1 MNHILIIE
9 NNVKESHID
18 TIREF
23 FENYRLAKI
32 ADIEYNSDSLSAVV
46 NLDYWYDSGS
56 ARNLYER
63 IQDYGVANIVYDDPL
78 YFTVK
83 FYENQH
89 EKVDIPYQELDDV
102 EEDVDNVKH
111 DVEDDVDDVDSVKA
125 DVEDDV
131 DDRDEYIARENS
143 LYEYLEDDVIEN
155 SSNIEKMFRMI
166 EELQLQISSSNKNL
180 DKINRRV
187 KNIRRTT
194 SYLSKNSVMKPVT
207 KRSVWKSR
215 LRPRVCPYQH

>member
-1 MNHILIIE
+1 MNHNLIIE
-9 NNVKESHID
+9 NNVQESHID

-32 ADIEYNSDSLSAVV
+32 ANIEYNSDSLSAIV
-46 NLDYWYDSGS
+46 NLDYWYESGS

-89 EKVDIPYQELDDV
+89 EKVDNPYQELRDDG
-102 EEDVDNVKH
+102 EEDVYNVK
-111 DVEDDVDDVDSVKA
+111 EDQDFN
-125 DVEDDV
+125 DDV

-143 LYEYLEDDVIEN
+143 LCEYLEDDVIEN
-155 SSNIEKMFRMI
+155 SSNIEKMFKMI
-166 EELQLQISSSNKNL
+166 EDLQLQISSLNKNL
-180 DKINRRV
+180 HQINRRV

-215 LRPRVCPYQH
+215 LRPRPYQH

>member
-1 MNHILIIE
+1 MI
-9 NNVKESHID
+9 
-18 TIREF
+18 
-23 FENYRLAKI
+23 
-32 ADIEYNSDSLSAVV
+32 
-46 NLDYWYDSGS
+46 NLDYWYKTRS
-56 ARNLYER
+56 ALNLYER

-83 FYENQH
+83 FYDDKDKKLNEYYEEQPLEDQHQEDLDKNQH
-89 EKVDIPYQELDDV
+89 QEDLYS
-102 EEDVDNVKH
+102 ED
-111 DVEDDVDDVDSVKA
+111 S
-125 DVEDDV
+125 V

-143 LYEYLEDDVIEN
+143 VYDYLEDDVIEN

-180 DKINRRV
+180 TLLNRRI

-207 KRSVWKSR
+207 KHSVWKSR
-215 LRPRVCPYQH
+215 LRPRQH

>member
-1 MNHILIIE
+1 MNNILIFE
-9 NNVKESHID
+9 NNVQETHID

-23 FENYRLAKI
+23 FENYHLAKI
-32 ADIEYNSDSLSAVV
+32 ADIEYNSDSLSAIV
-46 NLDYWYDSGS
+46 NLDYWYESGS

-63 IQDYGVANIVYDDPL
+63 IQDYGVANIVYDDPR

-83 FYENQH
+83 FYENQQ
-89 EKVDIPYQELDDV
+89 EKVDKC
-102 EEDVDNVKH
+102 NVKH
-111 DVEDDVDDVDSVKA
+111 DEELVQDDVNDVDV
-125 DVEDDV
+125 VDDV

-166 EELQLQISSSNKNL
+166 EELQLQNSSLKKNF
-180 DKINRRV
+180 DQINRRV

-194 SYLSKNSVMKPVT
+194 SSLSKNSVMKPVT

-215 LRPRVCPYQH
+215 LRPRPRPY

>member
-1 MNHILIIE
+1 MNRVLIIE
-9 NNVKESHID
+9 NNVQESD
-18 TIREF
+18 LNTIREF
-23 FENYRLAKI
+23 FENYQLAKI
-32 ADIEYNSDSLSAVV
+32 ADIEYNGESLTAIVY
-46 NLDYWYDSGS
+46 LDYWYETGS

-83 FYENQH
+83 FYADQDNKLDQH
-89 EKVDIPYQELDDV
+89 YEEQHQDRLDEKQYQDRVD
-102 EEDVDNVKH
+102 ED
-111 DVEDDVDDVDSVKA
+111 EDDKDS
-125 DVEDDV
+125 V

-166 EELQLQISSSNKNL
+166 EELQLQNSTLNTNL
-180 DKINRRV
+180 SLLNRRV

-215 LRPRVCPYQH
+215 LRPRPRQH

>member
-1 MNHILIIE
+1 MNHVLIIE
-9 NNVKESHID
+9 NNVQESD
-18 TIREF
+18 VNTIREF
-23 FENYRLAKI
+23 FENYQLAKI
-32 ADIEYNSDSLSAVV
+32 ADIEYNSDTLSAVI
-46 NLDYWYDSGS
+46 NLDYWYKTTS
-56 ARNLYER
+56 ALNLYER

-83 FYENQH
+83 FYDDQDNKLDEYYEEQPQEDLDKNQH
-89 EKVDIPYQELDDV
+89 QDDQYS
-102 EEDVDNVKH
+102 ED
-111 DVEDDVDDVDSVKA
+111 S
-125 DVEDDV
+125 V

-143 LYEYLEDDVIEN
+143 VYDYLEDDVIEN

-180 DKINRRV
+180 SLLNRRI

-215 LRPRVCPYQH
+215 LRPRQH